1 MPALP
6 GCDNEARSRLPS
18 FVEYRPPQPHN
29 AARSAEPS
37 TPKLLPR
44 IRSTAAAGPRTA
56 SIQGTCSAP
65 HRSPAIPQLG
75 TLPGVDATTT
85 ATAAAPVSMPREG
98 LAWAFTGV
106 VMFSFSVPLTK
117 EAVGGFSPFL
127 TATGR
132 AVLAGLLAAVLLAA
146 RRAPL
151 PPVQQRRPLV
161 FTMLGAVFGWP
172 ILLALALERTTSAH
186 VAVIA
191 AFMPLT
197 TALIA
202 VLRTHE
208 RVTWQFWAAAGT
220 GTAAL
225 VVFALSRAGGNDD
238 LVADLLVV
246 GAVLAS
252 SWCYVEGA
260 TVTRAMPGWQVIS
273 WVVVLA
279 LPLTVPLSA
288 ALWWFTH
295 DSYSPSGTEWLSVVL
310 LGVSSMYLGFFAWY
324 RGLSLAGIA
333 RGGQVQQLQALLTL
347 LWSALFLGEHVTP
360 PTVLVALTVIGS
372 VVWAQRA
379 RVPPVVT
386 PQE

>member
-1 MPALP
+1 M
-6 GCDNEARSRLPS
+6 E
-18 FVEYRPPQPHN
+18 
-29 AARSAEPS
+29 
-37 TPKLLPR
+37 
-44 IRSTAAAGPRTA
+44 
-56 SIQGTCSAP
+56 
-65 HRSPAIPQLG
+65 
-75 TLPGVDATTT
+75 ATTT
-85 ATAAAPVSMPREG
+85 AAVGAPASVRREG
-98 LAWAFTGV
+98 LAWAFAGV
-106 VMFSFSVPLTK
+106 LLFSFSVPLTK

-132 AVLAGLLAAVLLAA
+132 AVIAGVLAAALLRL
-146 RRAPL
+146 RRV
-151 PPVQQRRPLV
+151 PPPPTPQLRPLLY
-161 FTMLGAVFGWP
+161 TMLGAVFGWP

-208 RVTWQFWAAAGT
+208 RVSWQFWAAAGA

-225 VVFALSRAGGNDD
+225 VVFALSRGGGSGGD
-238 LVADLLVV
+238 LVADGLVV

-260 TVTRAMPGWQVIS
+260 SVTRTMPGWQVIS

-279 LPLTVPLSA
+279 LPLTVPASVV
-288 ALWWFTH
+288 LWWSGGV
-295 DSYSPSGTEWLSVVL
+295 DSPTSTEWASLLL

-347 LWSALFLGEHVTP
+347 VWSALFLGEEVTAT
-360 PTVLVALTVIGS
+360 TVLVALAVIAC

-379 RVPPVVT
+379 RMPRVMA